1 MSATS
6 LNAALQQLSV
16 SNTLRPAQSRT
27 ILPLNSIQQA
37 LFLGNVSTGPMSP
50 LNMLVENWIL
60 APSGANQTWVLPTAF
75 NILQAFS
82 NSVRTGEVIQLTVAN
97 RSLGFIGFLQGVTGA
112 GMSSAG
118 YSVVTLGTGASFP
131 TGSYNEVPKTVF
143 LEWNQVS
150 SDGKTGSFL
159 LY

>member
-6 LNAALQQLSV
+6 LNAPLQQFS
-16 SNTLRPAQSRT
+16 SFNSLRPAPSRT
-27 ILPLNSIQQA
+27 ILPINTVQQA

-50 LNMLVENWIL
+50 LNMLIKNWIL
-60 APSGANQTWVLPTAF
+60 APSGANQTWVMPTAF

-82 NSVRTGEVIQLTVAN
+82 NSVRTGEVIELVVAN
-97 RSLGFIGFLQGVTGA
+97 RSQGFIGFLQGVTGA

-131 TGSYNEVPKTVF
+131 SGSYNEVPKTVF

-150 SDGKTGSFL
+150 TDGKTGSFL